1 MELLLIQMQ
10 ALAKRVWKYRWMGL
24 AIGWSVGLVGLVVAF
39 VVPNQYQA
47 TARIYVDTQS
57 MLKPL
62 MSGMT
67 VPQNVDLQVQMLSK
81 TLISRPNVEK
91 LIRMADLDLKK
102 HTKAEQEELIDSLMK
117 QLTIATTGKD
127 NLYTLAYK
135 DEKPETAKKVVQSLV
150 SIFVESSLGASRK
163 DTATA
168 TTFINEQIKSYEA
181 KLEEAET
188 RLKEFR
194 LRNIDLME
202 GGKDS
207 AARLAEMR
215 AQLDQARLQLREAE
229 QARDAARAQM
239 TAERARANDAV
250 NSPDSA
256 ANVPTPEIDGR
267 LEGLRRGLD
276 GLLQRFTDQHPDVVT
291 TRRLIR
297 ELEEQKKREV
307 AQLRKLALN
316 SPAGGPNQG
325 LVEQEMGRVLA
336 SAEVQVASL
345 RARVSEYQARYA
357 QSLELMKTAP
367 QLEAEA
373 AQLNRDY
380 AVHKKNYDELVSRR
394 ESAAISGELDVA
406 AGVADFR
413 LIEPPRVTPQPVAP
427 NRYLLL
433 AIGLV
438 TSLGVA
444 VFSAFAAS
452 QLRPVFFDANE
463 LGDRTELPILGVV
476 SRIMGDAE
484 LRKRRMDRVRVMGA
498 AAALVL
504 LYATAMAVYYVL
516 QARQIA

>member
-1 MELLLIQMQ
+1 
-10 ALAKRVWKYRWMGL
+10 
-24 AIGWSVGLVGLVVAF
+24 
-39 VVPNQYQA
+39 
-47 TARIYVDTQS
+47 
-57 MLKPL
+57 
-62 MSGMT
+62 
-67 VPQNVDLQVQMLSK
+67 
-81 TLISRPNVEK
+81 
-91 LIRMADLDLKK
+91 
-102 HTKAEQEELIDSLMK
+102 
-117 QLTIATTGKD
+117 
-127 NLYTLAYK
+127 
-135 DEKPETAKKVVQSLV
+135 
-150 SIFVESSLGASRK
+150 
-163 DTATA
+163 
-168 TTFINEQIKSYEA
+168 
-181 KLEEAET
+181 
-188 RLKEFR
+188 
-194 LRNIDLME
+194 
-202 GGKDS
+202 
-207 AARLAEMR
+207 
-215 AQLDQARLQLREAE
+215 
-229 QARDAARAQM
+229 
-239 TAERARANDAV
+239 
-250 NSPDSA
+250 
-256 ANVPTPEIDGR
+256 
-267 LEGLRRGLD
+267 
-276 GLLQRFTDQHPDVVT
+276 PDVVT

-297 ELEEQKKREV
+297 ELEEQKKRAV
-307 AQLRKLALN
+307 AQLRKLALS

-498 AAALVL
+498 TAALVL